1 MWHENDRAS
10 EAMVCTLIEGR
21 HTETRHENNRIG
33 MDEFIYS
40 QLHLSGNDICTTVCP
55 FERCDY

>member
-21 HTETRHENNRIG
+21 HTETRHDLIESEWMSLFTAN
-33 MDEFIYS
+33 FI
-40 QLHLSGNDICTTVCP
+40 
-55 FERCDY
+55 